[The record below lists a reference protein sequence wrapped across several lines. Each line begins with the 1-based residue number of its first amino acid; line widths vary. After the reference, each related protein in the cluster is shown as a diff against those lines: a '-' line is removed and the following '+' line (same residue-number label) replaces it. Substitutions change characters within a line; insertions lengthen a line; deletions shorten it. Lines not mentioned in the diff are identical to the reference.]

1 MRSAPLSVTG
11 TRIAEQARN
20 RIDLAGL
27 VRPDG
32 RSQLADIPVAREV
45 AYRLNQTREPAR
57 AVHAGELAGLG
68 LLDALQAAL
77 IRAYERQVN
86 PNAFA
91 AARETLEERLG
102 PEALDAVLAASVTA
116 FPPDDVQT
124 GRRTAASLLDD
135 PPARE
140 AALRD
145 LLVTWL
151 DNANPV
157 LEPLRDLVD
166 DRPIARRAPAY
177 PTVVDGLRAHF
188 ESAPPVGPGGQSL
201 VGVLRA
207 PALAAPTSLAGQLR
221 YIRNNW
227 AALLGDEAAELL
239 ERLQVGLDVISE
251 EERALH
257 LRFGGG
263 GAGDGFGALVGV
275 GLEDLAGPD
284 AELERFSQDVEWMP
298 RLVLIAKSTYVW
310 LDQLSRAYARNIRS
324 LDAIPDEELDRLAR
338 LGITGLWLIGLWER
352 SQASREIKRR
362 RGDQEAEASA
372 YSLYDYTI
380 AEDLGGSAAHA
391 NLRDRAWRR
400 GIRLSSDM
408 VPNHMGIDSR
418 WVVEHPDWFLT
429 LPYSPYPAYTF
440 NGPDLSSD
448 GRVAIVLEDHYWDGT
463 DAAVVFKRVGR
474 SSGEERHVYHGNDG
488 TSFPWNDTAQLDYLR
503 ADVREA
509 VIQTILHVARQ
520 FPVIRFDAAMVLAKK
535 HIQRLWHPLPGH
547 GGAIPSRA
555 EHSMS
560 KRDFDRA
567 MPTEFW
573 RDVVDRVAAEAPG
586 TLLLAEAFWLM
597 EGYFVRT
604 LGMHRVY
611 NSAFMNLL
619 RDERNADYRRVM
631 RETLEF
637 DPEILKR
644 FVNFVNNPDEK
655 TAVEQF
661 GTGDKY
667 FGVATLMATMP
678 GLPMFGHGQ
687 FEGFTEKYGME
698 FRRAR
703 TVEQVNEGLY
713 AHHERTI
720 VPLLHRRA
728 QFAEVRDFLLYDVT
742 GDDGGIRDDVFAYS
756 NIGPGGERSL
766 IVYHNRFAD
775 TSGWVRE
782 SVGYS
787 VKLPDS
793 AERAIVRRTLGE
805 GLRIGREDGGYWVA
819 RDTRAGLE
827 HLWAAAD
834 LADHGLR
841 VDLHAYE
848 CRVFLEWRELRD
860 DAEGTLRRLAERLAG
875 GGVVSVDD
883 ARAELVLE
891 PVREPFWR
899 LLETGSVRAVVDAI
913 TSGGSAAAVV
923 APLEGNVRWLAE
935 AVHAYGQGSDPV
947 TPVDELTADL
957 LAGLRSAVEL
967 ARSSPKIVP
976 PTPASIGFLVAW
988 LAGRG
993 LGGDLDDADRGRW
1006 CVERFDAWRIGA
1018 IATTMFRGLG
1028 LGDAA
1033 AGRAVDAVRAVLAL
1047 PRWPAV
1053 RRPAANAAATIAR
1066 SWLDDP
1072 VARQAL
1078 RVHDWDGAEWL
1089 DGDAWSELVDRSL
1102 AVEAVRLAE
1111 EDGAT
1116 AAALRS
1122 ATAVAKA
1129 LRGLGPAS
1137 GFRVDAL
1144 GQLVQPAPRQPRR
1157 SNSAKRPSAGP

>member
-1 MRSAPLSVTG
+1 MRSAPPGVTG
-11 TRIAEQARN
+11 TRIAGQARN
-20 RIDLAGL
+20 RFDLAGL

-32 RSQLADIPVAREV
+32 RSHLADIPVAREV
-45 AYRLNQTREPAR
+45 AYRLNQTREPSR

-77 IRAYERQVN
+77 IRAYERQVD
-86 PNAFA
+86 PTAFTT
-91 AARETLEERLG
+91 ARQALEERLG
-102 PEALDAVLAASVTA
+102 SDALDAVLAASLTA
-116 FPPDDVQT
+116 FPPDEVQS
-124 GRRTAASLLDD
+124 GERTAASSLGD
-135 PPARE
+135 PAARE

-145 LLVTWL
+145 LLITWL
-151 DNANPV
+151 DNVNPAI
-157 LEPLRDLVD
+157 EQLRDLVD
-166 DRPIARRAPAY
+166 DRPIASQAPAY
-177 PTVVDGLRAHF
+177 ARVVEGLRAHF
-188 ESAPPVGPGGQSL
+188 EAAPRFGPDGQSL

-207 PALAAPTSLAGQLR
+207 PVLAAPTSLAGQLR
-221 YIRNNW
+221 YIRNSW
-227 AALLGDEAAELL
+227 AALLGDEAADLL
-239 ERLQVGLDVISE
+239 ERLQKGLDVIAE

-263 GAGDGFGALVGV
+263 GTGDGFGALIGVGV
-275 GLEDLAGPD
+275 TEDVGGE

-310 LDQLSRAYARNIRS
+310 LDQLSRTYSRDIRT

-352 SQASREIKRR
+352 SRASREIKRR

-372 YSLYDYTI
+372 YSLHDYAI
-380 AEDLGGSAAHA
+380 ADDLGGTAAHA

-400 GIRLSSDM
+400 GIRLASDM
-408 VPNHMGIDSR
+408 VPNHMGIDAR
-418 WVVEHPDWFLT
+418 WVIEHPDWFLS
-429 LPYSPYPAYTF
+429 LPHSPYPAYSF

-448 GRVAIVLEDHYWDGT
+448 SRVAIVLEDHYWDGT
-463 DAAVVFKRVGR
+463 DAAVVFKRADR
-474 SSGEERHVYHGNDG
+474 STGDERYVYHGNDG

-555 EHSMS
+555 EHSLS
-560 KRDFDRA
+560 RRDFERA
-567 MPTEFW
+567 IPTEFW
-573 RDVVDRVAAEAPG
+573 REVVDRVAAEAPG

-644 FVNFVNNPDEK
+644 FVNFVNNPDER

-703 TVEQVNEGLY
+703 MIEEVNEGLY
-713 AHHERTI
+713 AHHQRVI

-728 QFAEVRDFLLYDVT
+728 QFAQVGDFLLYDVA
-742 GDDGGIRDDVFAYS
+742 GDEGDVREDVFAYS
-756 NIGPGGERSL
+756 NIGPNGERSL
-766 IVYHNRFAD
+766 VVFHNRFAD
-775 TSGWVRE
+775 TSGWIRE

-787 VKLPDS
+787 VKVPDS
-793 AERAIVRRTLGE
+793 AERTLVRRTLGE
-805 GLRIGREDGGYWVA
+805 GLRLGRDGGTFWVA
-819 RDTRAGLE
+819 RDTRSGLE
-827 HLWAAAD
+827 HIWPAVD

-848 CRVFLEWRELRD
+848 CRVFLDWREVPD
-860 DAEGTLRRLAERLAG
+860 DADGTLRRLAERLRG
-875 GGVVSVDD
+875 GGVASIDD
-883 ARAELVLE
+883 ARAELALE

-899 LLETGSVRAVVDAI
+899 LLEPGVVRAMVDAAGR
-913 TSGGSAAAVV
+913 GGFPAEAVAA
-923 APLEGNVRWLAE
+923 LEGNARWLAE
-935 AVHAYGQGSDPV
+935 AAHAFGETSGPV
-947 TPVDELTADL
+947 TPIAELAANL
-957 LAGLRSAVEL
+957 LVGLRAVVEL
-967 ARSSPKIVP
+967 AATQPKIVKP
-976 PTPASIGFLVAW
+976 EASTVGVLLAW
-988 LAGRG
+988 LASRG
-993 LGGDLDDADRGRW
+993 LGGGADVADRGRW
-1006 CVERFDAWRIGA
+1006 SVERFDAWRIGA
-1018 IATTMFRGLG
+1018 VAMSMFRGLG
-1028 LGDAA
+1028 MDEAA
-1033 AGRAVDAVRAVLAL
+1033 AGRAVDAVRALLSL

-1053 RRPAANAAATIAR
+1053 RRPAATAAATIAR
-1066 SWLDDP
+1066 SWLDDR

-1078 RVHDWDGAEWL
+1078 RVHDWDGTLWL
-1089 DGDAWSELVDRSL
+1089 EGDAWSELVDRSL

-1111 EDGAT
+1111 EDAAT
-1116 AAALRS
+1116 PAALRS

-1129 LRGLGPAS
+1129 LRGLCPAS
-1137 GFRVDAL
+1137 GYRVDAL
-1144 GQLVQPAPRQPRR
+1144 QRLIQPAPGRSSRPRPRR
-1157 SNSAKRPSAGP
+1157 

>member
-1 MRSAPLSVTG
+1 MRSAPPSVTG
-11 TRIAEQARN
+11 TRIAGQARN
-20 RIDLAGL
+20 QVDLAGL

-32 RSQLADIPVAREV
+32 RSQLVAIPVAREV

-77 IRAYERQVN
+77 IRAYERQVD
-86 PNAFA
+86 PKAFV
-91 AARETLEERLG
+91 AARQNLEERPG
-102 PEALDAVLAASVTA
+102 TDALDAVLAASVTA
-116 FPPDDVQT
+116 FPPDDVQS
-124 GRRTAASLLDD
+124 GRRPAASLLGD
-135 PPARE
+135 PLARE

-145 LLVTWL
+145 LLITWL
-151 DNANPV
+151 DNANPA
-157 LEPLRDLVD
+157 LGPLRDLVD
-166 DRPIARRAPAY
+166 DRPIADRAPAY
-177 PTVVDGLRAHF
+177 PRVVEELRAHF
-188 ESAPPVGPGGQSL
+188 EAAPWFGPAGQSL
-201 VGVLRA
+201 IGVLRA

-221 YIRNNW
+221 YIRNGW
-227 AALLGDEAAELL
+227 AALLGDEAADLL
-239 ERLQVGLDVISE
+239 ERLQVGLDVIAE

-263 GAGDGFGALVGV
+263 GTGDAFGALIGIGV
-275 GLEDLAGPD
+275 AEEIGRE

-298 RLVLIAKSTYVW
+298 SLVLVAKSSYVW
-310 LDQLSRAYARNIRS
+310 LDQLSRTYQRDIRT

-352 SQASREIKRR
+352 SRASREIKRR
-362 RGDQEAEASA
+362 RGDSEAEASA
-372 YSLYDYTI
+372 YSLFDYTI
-380 AEDLGGSAAHA
+380 ADDLGGSAAHA

-400 GIRLSSDM
+400 GIRLASDM
-408 VPNHMGIDSR
+408 VPNHMGIDAR
-418 WVVEHPDWFLT
+418 WVIEHPDWFLS
-429 LPYSPYPAYTF
+429 LPHSPYPAYTF
-440 NGPDLSSD
+440 NGPDLSWD
-448 GRVAIVLEDHYWDGT
+448 DRVAIVLEDHYWDGT
-463 DAAVVFKRVGR
+463 DAAVVFKRADR
-474 SSGEERHVYHGNDG
+474 STGDERYVYHGNDG

-555 EHSMS
+555 EHSLS
-560 KRDFDRA
+560 KRDFERA
-567 MPTEFW
+567 IPTEFW
-573 RDVVDRVAAEAPG
+573 REVVDRVATEAPG
-586 TLLLAEAFWLM
+586 TLLLAEAFWLL

-644 FVNFVNNPDEK
+644 FVNFANNPDER

-703 TVEQVNEGLY
+703 MLEEINEGLY
-713 AHHERTI
+713 AHHLRVI

-728 QFAEVRDFLLYDVT
+728 QFAQVSDFLLFDVV
-742 GDDGGIRDDVFAYS
+742 GDDGGIREDVFAYS

-766 IVYHNRFAD
+766 VVYHNRFAD
-775 TSGWVRE
+775 TSGWIRE
-782 SVGYS
+782 SVRYT
-787 VKLPDS
+787 VKIPDA
-793 AERAIVRRTLGE
+793 AERMLVRRTLGD
-805 GLRIGREDGGYWVA
+805 GLRLGRGGGAFWVA
-819 RDTRAGLE
+819 RDTLSGLE
-827 HLWAAAD
+827 HVWAAAD
-834 LADHGLR
+834 IADHGLR

-848 CRVFLEWRELRD
+848 CRVFLDWREIRD
-860 DAEGTLRRLAERLAG
+860 DGAGTLRRLAERLGDAG
-875 GGVVSVDD
+875 VASVDD
-883 ARAELVLE
+883 ARAQLTLE

-899 LLETGSVRAVVDAI
+899 LLEPDVGRGLVRA
-913 TSGGSAAAVV
+913 SERGGSPAEAVAA
-923 APLEGNVRWLAE
+923 LEGNARWLAE
-935 AVHAYGQGSDPV
+935 AVHAFGEASGPV
-947 TPVDELTADL
+947 TPIDAFIADL
-957 LAGLRSAVEL
+957 LTGLRTALEL
-967 ARSSPKIVP
+967 AATQPKVVP
-976 PTPASIGFLVAW
+976 PTPASIGFLLAW

-993 LGGDLDDADRGRW
+993 LGGDRDVADRGRW

-1018 IATTMFRGLG
+1018 IAMTLFRGLG
-1028 LGDAA
+1028 LDEAA
-1033 AGRAVDAVRAVLAL
+1033 AGRAVDAVRATLSL

-1053 RRPAANAAATIAR
+1053 RRPAATAAATIAR
-1066 SWLDDP
+1066 SWLHDA

-1078 RVHDWDGAEWL
+1078 RVHDWDGAQWL
-1089 DGDAWSELVDRSL
+1089 DGDAWAELVDRSL
-1102 AVEAVRLAE
+1102 AVEAVRLGE
-1111 EDGAT
+1111 EDDAT
-1116 AAALRS
+1116 PAALRT
-1122 ATAVAKA
+1122 ATAVTRA
-1129 LRGLGPAS
+1129 LRALGSAS
-1137 GFRVDAL
+1137 GYRVDAL
-1144 GQLVQPAPRQPRR
+1144 QRLIQPAPRR
-1157 SNSAKRPSAGP
+1157 STRA

>member
-1 MRSAPLSVTG
+1 MRSAPPRVTG
-11 TRIAEQARN
+11 SRIAGQARN

-27 VRPDG
+27 VRSDG
-32 RSQLADIPVAREV
+32 RSQLAHIPVAREV
-45 AYRLNQTREPAR
+45 AFRLNQIREPSQ
-57 AVHAGELAGLG
+57 AVHAGDLAGLG

-77 IRAYERQVN
+77 IRVYERQVD
-86 PNAFA
+86 PDAFTA
-91 AARETLEERLG
+91 AHRSLEERLG
-102 PEALDAVLAASVTA
+102 RDVLDGVLVASVEA
-116 FPPDDVQT
+116 FPPDDVRN
-124 GRRTAASLLDD
+124 GRQPAGAVLDD
-135 PPARE
+135 PAARE

-145 LLVTWL
+145 LLITWL
-151 DNANPV
+151 DNRNPA

-166 DRPIARRAPAY
+166 DRPIASRTRAYARQVEGLQAY
-177 PTVVDGLRAHF
+177 F
-188 ESAPPVGPGGQSL
+188 ESAPRFGPDGQSL
-201 VGVLRA
+201 VAMLRA
-207 PALAAPTSLAGQLR
+207 PVLAAPTSLAGQLR
-221 YIRNNW
+221 FIRTRW
-227 AALLGDEAAELL
+227 AALLGDEAADLL
-239 ERLQVGLDVISE
+239 ERLQVGLDVIAE

-263 GAGDGFGALVGV
+263 GAGDGFGALIGVGV
-275 GLEDLAGPD
+275 PEETGGE
-284 AELERFSQDVEWMP
+284 AELERFSQDIEWMP

-310 LDQLSRAYARNIRS
+310 LDQLSRIYGRDIRT

-352 SQASREIKRR
+352 SRASREIKRR

-372 YSLYDYTI
+372 YSLYDYAI
-380 AEDLGGSAAHA
+380 ADDLGGAAGHA
-391 NLRDRAWRR
+391 NLRDRAWSR
-400 GIRLSSDM
+400 GIRLTSDM
-408 VPNHMGIDSR
+408 VPNHMGIDAR
-418 WVVEHPDWFLT
+418 WVVEHPGWFLS
-429 LPYSPYPAYTF
+429 LPHSPYPAYTF

-463 DAAVVFKRVGR
+463 DAAVVFKRVDR
-474 SSGEERHVYHGNDG
+474 SSGEERFIYHGNDG
-488 TSFPWNDTAQLDYLR
+488 TSFPWNDTAQLDFLQ
-503 ADVREA
+503 AEVREA

-560 KRDFDRA
+560 KREFDRA

-573 RDVVDRVAAEAPG
+573 REVVDRVAAEAPG

-644 FVNFVNNPDEK
+644 FVNFVNNPDER

-703 TVEQVNEGLY
+703 TIEEVNEGLY
-713 AHHERTI
+713 AHHQRVI

-728 QFAEVRDFLLYDVT
+728 QFAQVSDFLLFDVV
-742 GDDGGIRDDVFAYS
+742 GDEGDVREDVFAYS

-766 IVYHNRFAD
+766 VMYHNRFAD

-787 VKLPDS
+787 VKGSDS
-793 AERAIVRRTLGE
+793 AERTIVRRTLGE
-805 GLRIGREDGGYWVA
+805 GLRLGRDGGTFWVA
-819 RDTRAGLE
+819 RDAQSGLE
-827 HLWAAAD
+827 HVWAAAD

-848 CRVFLEWRELRD
+848 CRVFLDWREVPD
-860 DAEGTLRRLAERLAG
+860 DAEGTLRRLAERLGG
-875 GGVVSVDD
+875 GGVASVDE
-883 ARAELVLE
+883 ARVELALE
-891 PVREPFWR
+891 PVREPFSR
-899 LLETGSVRAVVDAI
+899 LLEPGVVCALLDAAAR
-913 TSGGSAAAVV
+913 GGSASEAV
-923 APLEGNVRWLAE
+923 ATIEGNAPWLAE
-935 AVHAYGQGSDPV
+935 AVHAFGETSGPV
-947 TPVDELTADL
+947 TPIAELSADL
-957 LAGLRSAVEL
+957 LVGLRAVVEL
-967 ARSSPKIVP
+967 AATQPKIVKRDP
-976 PTPASIGFLVAW
+976 PTVGFLLAW

-993 LGGDLDDADRGRW
+993 LGGGPDVADRGRW
-1006 CVERFDAWRIGA
+1006 SAERFDAWRIGA
-1018 IATTMFRGLG
+1018 IAMTLFRGLG
-1028 LGDAA
+1028 QDEAA
-1033 AGRAVDAVRAVLAL
+1033 AGRAVDAVRATLSL
-1047 PRWPAV
+1047 PRWPSV
-1053 RRPAANAAATIAR
+1053 RRPAATAAATIAR

-1078 RVHDWDGAEWL
+1078 RVHDWDGAQWL
-1089 DGDAWSELVDRSL
+1089 DGQAWSELVDRSL
-1102 AVEAVRLAE
+1102 AVEAIRLAE
-1111 EDGAT
+1111 ED
-1116 AAALRS
+1116 AASAAVLQRALRS
-1122 ATAVAKA
+1122 AANVAKA
-1129 LRGLGPAS
+1129 LQALGPAS
-1137 GFRVDAL
+1137 GYRVDAL
-1144 GQLVQPAPRQPRR
+1144 QRLIQPTPRR
-1157 SNSAKRPSAGP
+1157 SARA

>member
-1 MRSAPLSVTG
+1 MRSAPPRVTG
-11 TRIAEQARN
+11 SRIAGQARS

-45 AYRLNQTREPAR
+45 AHRLNQVREPSR

-77 IRAYERQVN
+77 IRAYERQVE
-86 PNAFA
+86 PDAFA
-91 AARETLEERLG
+91 AAHRTLNERVG
-102 PEALDAVLAASVTA
+102 GDALDGVLAASVEA
-116 FPPDDVQT
+116 FPPDEVRG
-124 GRRTAASLLDD
+124 GRRPAASLLGD
-135 PPARE
+135 PTARE

-145 LLVTWL
+145 LLITWL
-151 DNANPV
+151 DNRNPA

-166 DRPIARRAPAY
+166 DRPIASRTPAY
-177 PTVVDGLRAHF
+177 STVVEELQAHF
-188 ESAPPVGPGGQSL
+188 QGAPGFGPDGKSL
-201 VGVLRA
+201 VDVLRS
-207 PALAAPTSLAGQLR
+207 PALLAPTSLAGQLR
-221 YIRNNW
+221 YIRNRW
-227 AALLGDEAAELL
+227 AALLGDEAADLL
-239 ERLQVGLDVISE
+239 ERLQVGLDVIAE

-263 GAGDGFGALVGV
+263 GTGDGFGALIGVGV
-275 GLEDLAGPD
+275 LEETGGEGEA
-284 AELERFSQDVEWMP
+284 ERFSQDVEWMP

-310 LDQLSRAYARNIRS
+310 LDQLSRTYGRDMRT
-324 LDAIPDEELDRLAR
+324 LDAIPDEELDRLAG

-352 SQASREIKRR
+352 SRASREIKRR

-372 YSLYDYTI
+372 YSLYDYAI
-380 AEDLGGSAAHA
+380 ADDLGGSAAHA
-391 NLRDRAWRR
+391 NLRDRAWSR
-400 GIRLSSDM
+400 GIRLTSDM
-408 VPNHMGIDSR
+408 VPNHMGIDAR
-418 WVVEHPDWFLT
+418 WVIEHPGWFLS
-429 LPYSPYPAYTF
+429 LPHSPYPAYTF

-463 DAAVVFKRVGR
+463 DAAVVFKRVDR
-474 SSGEERHVYHGNDG
+474 RSGEERFIYHGNDG
-488 TSFPWNDTAQLDYLR
+488 TSFPWNDTAQLDYLQ
-503 ADVREA
+503 AAVREA

-555 EHSMS
+555 EQSMS
-560 KRDFDRA
+560 RRDFERA
-567 MPTEFW
+567 MRTEFW
-573 RDVVDRVAAEAPG
+573 REVVDRVAAEAPG

-644 FVNFVNNPDEK
+644 FVNFMNNPDER

-667 FGVATLMATMP
+667 FGIATLMATMP

-703 TVEQVNEGLY
+703 TIEEVNQGLY

-728 QFAEVRDFLLYDVT
+728 QFAQVADFLLYDVT
-742 GDDGGIRDDVFAYS
+742 GDNGGIQEDVFAYS
-756 NIGPGGERSL
+756 NVGPGGERSL
-766 IVYHNRFAD
+766 VVYLNRFAD
-775 TSGWVRE
+775 TSGWIRD

-787 VKLPDS
+787 VKVADS

-805 GLRIGREDGGYWVA
+805 GLRLGRDGGMFWVA
-819 RDTRAGLE
+819 RDTRSGLE

-834 LADHGLR
+834 LTDHGLR

-848 CRVFLEWRELRD
+848 CRVFLDWREVRD
-860 DAEGTLRRLAERLAG
+860 DAEGTLRRLTERLG
-875 GGVVSVDD
+875 GRGVASVDE
-883 ARAELVLE
+883 ARAELALE

-899 LLETGSVRAVVDAI
+899 LLEPPVVRGLVDAAARR
-913 TSGGSAAAVV
+913 GSPAEAV
-923 APLEGNVRWLAE
+923 APLQDNARWLAE
-935 AVHAYGQGSDPV
+935 AVHTFGAASGPV
-947 TPVDELTADL
+947 TSIDEFAADL
-957 LAGLRSAVEL
+957 LTGMRSAVEL
-967 ARSSPKIVP
+967 AAAQPKSVP
-976 PTPASIGFLVAW
+976 PTPASVGFALVW

-993 LGGDLDDADRGRW
+993 LGGGPEVADRGRW

-1018 IATTMFRGLG
+1018 IAMTLFRGLG
-1028 LGDAA
+1028 MDDAA
-1033 AGRAVDAVRAVLAL
+1033 AGRAVDAVRATLSL
-1047 PRWPAV
+1047 PRWPSV
-1053 RRPAANAAATIAR
+1053 RRPAASAAATIAR
-1066 SWLDDP
+1066 SWLGDP

-1078 RVHDWDGAEWL
+1078 RFHDWDGAQWL
-1089 DGDAWSELVDRSL
+1089 DGEAWSELVDRSL
-1102 AVEAVRLAE
+1102 GVDAVRLAE
-1111 EDGAT
+1111 DDGAS
-1116 AAALRS
+1116 AAALR
-1122 ATAVAKA
+1122 TAANVAKA
-1129 LRGLGPAS
+1129 LRNLGPAS
-1137 GFRVDAL
+1137 GYRVDTL
-1144 GQLVQPAPRQPRR
+1144 QRLIQPAPRRPARPRSDR
-1157 SNSAKRPSAGP
+1157 

>member
-1 MRSAPLSVTG
+1 MRSAPPSVTG

-32 RSQLADIPVAREV
+32 RSQLADVPVAREI

-77 IRAYERQVN
+77 IRAYERQVD
-86 PNAFA
+86 PTAFT
-91 AARETLEERLG
+91 AARQTLEERLG
-102 PEALDAVLAASVTA
+102 KEALDAVLAASVMA
-116 FPPDDVQT
+116 FPPDDVQS
-124 GRRTAASLLDD
+124 GRRTAASLLGD
-135 PPARE
+135 PAARE

-145 LLVTWL
+145 LLITWL
-151 DNANPV
+151 DNANPA
-157 LEPLRDLVD
+157 LEQLRDLVD

-177 PTVVDGLRAHF
+177 PTVVEGLRAHF
-188 ESAPPVGPGGQSL
+188 DAAPPFGPGGQSL

-207 PALAAPTSLAGQLR
+207 PALAASTSLAGQLR
-221 YIRNNW
+221 YIRNSW
-227 AALLGDEAAELL
+227 AALLGDEAADLL
-239 ERLQVGLDVISE
+239 ERLQVGLDVIAE

-263 GAGDGFGALVGV
+263 GAGDGFGALIGIGVAEEVGR
-275 GLEDLAGPD
+275 EEEA
-284 AELERFSQDVEWMP
+284 ERFSQDVEWMP
-298 RLVLIAKSTYVW
+298 RLVLMAKSTYVW
-310 LDQLSRAYARNIRS
+310 LDQLSRTYGRDIHT

-372 YSLYDYTI
+372 YSLYDYAI
-380 AEDLGGSAAHA
+380 AEDLGGGAAHA

-429 LPYSPYPAYTF
+429 LPYSPYPAYAF

-463 DAAVVFKRVGR
+463 DAAVVFKRVDR
-474 SSGEERHVYHGNDG
+474 SSGEERYVYHGNDG

-713 AHHERTI
+713 AHHERTV

-742 GDDGGIRDDVFAYS
+742 GDDGGVREDVFAYS

-766 IVYHNRFAD
+766 VVYHNRFAD

-787 VKLPDS
+787 VKVPDS
-793 AERAIVRRTLGE
+793 PERAIVRRTLGE
-805 GLRIGREDGGYWVA
+805 GLRLGREDGAYWVA
-819 RDTRAGLE
+819 RDSRSGLE

-841 VDLHAYE
+841 ADLHAYE
-848 CRVFLEWRELRD
+848 CRVFLDWRDLRD
-860 DAEGTLRRLAERLAG
+860 DADGTLRRLAERLGG
-875 GGVVSVDD
+875 GGVASVDD

-899 LLETGSVRAVVDAI
+899 LLDAGVVRAFVDAVTRGGPPADAVARI
-913 TSGGSAAAVV
+913 EGSA
-923 APLEGNVRWLAE
+923 RWLAE
-935 AVHAYGQGSDPV
+935 AVHAYGQASGPV
-947 TPVDELTADL
+947 TPVDESVADL
-957 LAGLRSAVEL
+957 LTDLRSAVEL
-967 ARSSPKIVP
+967 AANQSKIVP
-976 PTPASIGFLVAW
+976 PTSASIGFLLAW

-993 LGGDLDDADRGRW
+993 LGGGPDVADRGRW
-1006 CVERFDAWRIGA
+1006 SVERFDAWRIGA
-1018 IATTMFRGLG
+1018 IAMTLFRGLG
-1028 LGDAA
+1028 MDEAA
-1033 AGRAVDAVRAVLAL
+1033 AGRAVDAVRATLSL
-1047 PRWPAV
+1047 SRWPAV
-1053 RRPAANAAATIAR
+1053 RRPAATAAAAIAR

-1078 RVHDWDGAEWL
+1078 RVHDWDGAQWL
-1089 DGDAWSELVDRSL
+1089 DGQAWSELVDRSL

-1111 EDGAT
+1111 DGAAT
-1116 AAALRS
+1116 AAALQAAQRS
-1122 ATAVAKA
+1122 ATAVATA
-1129 LRGLGPAS
+1129 LRALGPAS
-1137 GFRVDAL
+1137 GFRVDTL
-1144 GQLVQPAPRQPRR
+1144 QRLIQPAPRRSTAPRSR
-1157 SNSAKRPSAGP
+1157 